1 MELDLFQDVMETL
14 LFFKLSG
21 CTFRGSNSTT
31 SIFVSQWG
39 STFKERNLLPRSKF
53 FSLRVDPILEG
64 GSKSIK
70 CKQEVSQYYYSPL
83 KQDMSAYRIAGLTK
97 PSQSHKKILT

>member
-21 CTFRGSNSTT
+21 CTFRGRNSTT

-39 STFKERNLLPRSKF
+39 STFKEKNLLPRSKF
-53 FSLRVDPILEG
+53 FCLRVDPILEG
-64 GSKSIK
+64 VPNLLNANRKLVNIII
-70 CKQEVSQYYYSPL
+70 PL
-83 KQDMSAYRIAGLTK
+83 
-97 PSQSHKKILT
+97 